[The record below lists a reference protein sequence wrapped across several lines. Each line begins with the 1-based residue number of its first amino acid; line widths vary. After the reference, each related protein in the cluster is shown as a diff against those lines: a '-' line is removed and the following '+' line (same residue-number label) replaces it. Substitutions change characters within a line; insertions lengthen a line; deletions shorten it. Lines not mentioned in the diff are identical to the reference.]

1 MILGK
6 GISSE
11 IFVVKLKTSRGMC
24 IVNRNIYNNIIINS
38 HICVYE
44 IQKIESTAFYCR
56 LFDFSKILFPKLTI
70 NDKLITSFQLLQY
83 ISVLFSHH

>member
-11 IFVVKLKTSRGMC
+11 IFVVKLKTSRGMWL
-24 IVNRNIYNNIIINS
+24 VNRNIYNNIIINS
-38 HICVYE
+38 HIYVY
-44 IQKIESTAFYCR
+44 KIFPKESMAFYCR
-56 LFDFSKILFPKLTI
+56 LFEFLKILFHKLSI

-83 ISVLFSHH
+83 I